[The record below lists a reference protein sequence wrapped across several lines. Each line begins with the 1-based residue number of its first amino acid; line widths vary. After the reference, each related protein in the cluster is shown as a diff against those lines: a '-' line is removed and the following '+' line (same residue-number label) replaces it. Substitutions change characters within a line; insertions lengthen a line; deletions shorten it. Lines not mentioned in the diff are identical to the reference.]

1 MAARCLSTA
10 TGSARACTAASPAAA
25 AARRGACLSDTSGAT
40 RATHLLSAA
49 DPADAGDAV
58 AAPGRVPPP
67 CPLSTYSANSSTPV
81 LARGARAASSDASS
95 EGRMASAGKASPT
108 AASAADASPRTLS
121 LESTSR
127 GNSGGHSRSSSG
139 SSARPAAGTASTT
152 ASSTACA
159 TRWCGSP
166 TCATKA
172 SASSRARED
181 ASEAHRRPP
190 ARSAAASAS
199 NAAVFASHDAVACA
213 RRPEPWSGEP
223 RARSANA
230 ASSAEETETLTNE
243 SPPPIAGSAF
253 SGSAERSRRRARGA
267 SREAGR
273 REAGTAPSVASVAPR
288 LRSRVV
294 AAFGARDRPPDA
306 PEARVPETSETPPI
320 AEARRAA
327 AAAAR
332 LAVVAMPPTEPTR
345 LARSATPLVVAA
357 RADARSAPPPT
368 RATPRPES
376 REASTP
382 TRRPPLAA
390 TVLGRSN
397 SRVSVGPGRA
407 LVAAVRGRRASSAD
421 AARSRSSSSC
431 TPAAASRAMRR
442 LVLASSLP
450 ATRAAPS
457 GYLSR
462 YAEKSFRAP
471 ARTSGDPSA
480 TIALSASSTH
490 SWFRAPPS
498 ASHSLTMTLSQPVA
512 WHRSLTLRSLEAA
525 SHRRGTSCRAW
536 QLCST
541 PRMPWS
547 PLSAMICTVIT
558 THLKSSGTKCAASF
572 SNSPPSS
579 ADRITSRCA
588 AWRTMD
594 DRRSATCAVSGPR
607 SFASCAGNASHSAA
621 PPKSSASTRVIARMR
636 SVHSCLGSSCSA
648 TRSISL
654 DSSRSES
661 TCAARGG
668 APSAMRGTTPVA
680 RPYGGGSSGSAGAA
694 PPESDLAIGRSPP
707 ATVAGRASS
716 DAACARV
723 AEETAGFPRLPAR
736 LNEDAPPD
744 VALDVALEIVLVVR
758 RTPESP
764 ERERDPERDPDVAG
778 RAPPELCG
786 AARSRVAPSAG
797 DATRLVTGVGSS
809 PRSLAWISFICPGR
823 TVCFCS
829 SRSTSPPAAAAAA
842 SAATTAQI
850 AASRTAGSR
859 SSSARAPNATIAL
872 TGRDS
877 SPASISRSSSAK
889 ARSTTRS
896 VSSRTRQFLC
906 RHAGDASPTSSAGAT
921 APELMSARKS
931 SRPASRTGALASPSL
946 SKAPGRMP

>member
-25 AARRGACLSDTSGAT
+25 AARKGACLSDTSGAT
-40 RATHLLSAA
+40 RATHLLNAA

-58 AAPGRVPPP
+58 ASPGRVPPP

-121 LESTSR
+121 LASTSR

-139 SSARPAAGTASTT
+139 SSADPAAGTASTT

-166 TCATKA
+166 TCATKT

-199 NAAVFASHDAVACA
+199 NAAVFASHDAVACG

-230 ASSAEETETLTNE
+230 ASSAEETETLANE
-243 SPPPIAGSAF
+243 SPPRIAAGSAF
-253 SGSAERSRRRARGA
+253 SGSAERSRVDAFARGA
-267 SREAGR
+267 SRDAGR
-273 REAGTAPSVASVAPR
+273 REFGTAPSVASVAPR
-288 LRSRVV
+288 LRDSRVV
-294 AAFGARDRPPDA
+294 AAFEARDRPPDA

-345 LARSATPLVVAA
+345 LARSASPLVVAA

-376 REASTP
+376 REASAP
-382 TRRPPLAA
+382 ARRPPLAA
-390 TVLGRSN
+390 TVLGRSA
-397 SRVSVGPGRA
+397 SRGSVGPGRA
-407 LVAAVRGRRASSAD
+407 LVAAVCGRRASSAD

-431 TPAAASRAMRR
+431 APEAASRAMRR

-480 TIALSASSTH
+480 TIILSASSTH

-498 ASHSLTMTLSQPVA
+498 ASHSLAMTLSQPVA

-541 PRMPWS
+541 PRMP
-547 PLSAMICTVIT
+547 
-558 THLKSSGTKCAASF
+558 
-572 SNSPPSS
+572 
-579 ADRITSRCA
+579 
-588 AWRTMD
+588 
-594 DRRSATCAVSGPR
+594 
-607 SFASCAGNASHSAA
+607 
-621 PPKSSASTRVIARMR
+621 
-636 SVHSCLGSSCSA
+636 
-648 TRSISL
+648 
-654 DSSRSES
+654 
-661 TCAARGG
+661 
-668 APSAMRGTTPVA
+668 
-680 RPYGGGSSGSAGAA
+680 
-694 PPESDLAIGRSPP
+694 
-707 ATVAGRASS
+707 
-716 DAACARV
+716 
-723 AEETAGFPRLPAR
+723 
-736 LNEDAPPD
+736 
-744 VALDVALEIVLVVR
+744 
-758 RTPESP
+758 
-764 ERERDPERDPDVAG
+764 
-778 RAPPELCG
+778 
-786 AARSRVAPSAG
+786 
-797 DATRLVTGVGSS
+797 
-809 PRSLAWISFICPGR
+809 
-823 TVCFCS
+823 
-829 SRSTSPPAAAAAA
+829 
-842 SAATTAQI
+842 
-850 AASRTAGSR
+850 
-859 SSSARAPNATIAL
+859 
-872 TGRDS
+872 
-877 SPASISRSSSAK
+877 
-889 ARSTTRS
+889 
-896 VSSRTRQFLC
+896 
-906 RHAGDASPTSSAGAT
+906 
-921 APELMSARKS
+921 
-931 SRPASRTGALASPSL
+931 
-946 SKAPGRMP
+946 